1 MRDLLGLRRVP
12 VGVAAAMALLLT
24 LAGCGQEA
32 ARYTLY
38 RHGAVTPSMSPD
50 ERDRAA
56 KARIHVATFNA
67 HRLDAR
73 NEDNCRIAAGM
84 FSAHDGTPGG
94 YWCEL
99 GPYHP

>member
-1 MRDLLGLRRVP
+1 M
-12 VGVAAAMALLLT
+12 AALLV
-24 LAGCGQEA
+24 LAGCGQES

-38 RHGAVTPSMSPD
+38 RHGTATPSMSPD
-50 ERDRAA
+50 ERDKAV

-73 NEDNCRIAAGM
+73 NEDNCRTAAAM
-84 FSAHDGTPGG
+84 FSAHDGAPGG